1 MQNETR
7 NKVIWF
13 FSLIFFSFIVREQVF
28 AAAMTDAMCNGYKI
42 FNGPVGKMAAV
53 FAIVALGIGLFMGKI
68 TWGLVIAVAL
78 GIGAIF
84 GAPKL
89 VAVMTNSQEMCTS
102 YTHAAV

>member
-1 MQNETR
+1 MQNRT
-7 NKVIWF
+7 IWLISLVF
-13 FSLIFFSFIVREQVF
+13 FSIILREQVF
-28 AAAMTDAMCNGYKI
+28 ASGAMTDAMCNGYKI

-53 FAIVALGIGLFMGKI
+53 FAIVALGVGLFMGKI

-89 VAVMTNSQEMCTS
+89 VAAMTGSAEMCVG
-102 YTHAAV
+102 YNDAAV

>member
-1 MQNETR
+1 MQNKTLWC
-7 NKVIWF
+7 I
-13 FSLIFFSFIVREQVF
+13 SLIFFSFIVREQVF
-28 AAAMTDAMCNGYKI
+28 AGPAMTDAMCNGYKI

-89 VAVMTNSQEMCTS
+89 VAVMTGGQEMCTS
-102 YTHAAV
+102 YADAAV

>member
-1 MQNETR
+1 MKNETR

-28 AAAMTDAMCNGYKI
+28 AAAMTDSLCNGYKI

-53 FAIVALGIGLFMGKI
+53 FAIVALGVGLFMGKI

-89 VAVMTNSQEMCTS
+89 VAVMTGGQEMCTS
-102 YTHAAV
+102 YSDAAV